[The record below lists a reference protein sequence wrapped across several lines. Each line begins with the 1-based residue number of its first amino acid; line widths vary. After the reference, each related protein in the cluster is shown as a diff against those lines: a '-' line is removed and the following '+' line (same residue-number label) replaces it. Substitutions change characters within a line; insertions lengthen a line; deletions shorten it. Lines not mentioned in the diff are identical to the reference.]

1 MREPGQQETEGVAP
15 TKGIAGFLQRN
26 HTVFSLLV
34 PALFLGVGRGFTIPV
49 QALIARDEFHV
60 NVAAAALMVLAPMV
74 GGVLATVPTGYLI
87 DRFGRRQ
94 PLLAGPLITAA
105 SAFLVYWAGSY
116 TELLVYLVIGGIAQ
130 QMWQM
135 TRLAVIADTGT
146 QNERGR
152 QITGM
157 AGIQRAGF
165 LMGPFAGG
173 VVGEVFGLRV
183 PFLMYG
189 VMALLATI
197 PTYMLIHESSPAVLA
212 RRRGDASKEEI
223 DTSWSKLLTRPV
235 IVLFIAQFT
244 VNIAR
249 GGAMGNGGPYFIFAA
264 FAYGVGPVALGT
276 ISLVTGIIGIPMTLM
291 AGQIMDRY
299 GRKRAVVPGSVLLG
313 SGLTLMAVAAA
324 LQLPFTVFLVSLF
337 MAGIAV
343 SLMAGSMQT
352 LGADVAPPEARGKF
366 FGVNRLIAEAGS
378 MLNPASFSL
387 VTWLVSGAAG
397 FAGAFA
403 LMGGSAIIAAAFI
416 GVLVEETLRKGEG
429 RNR

>member
-1 MREPGQQETEGVAP
+1 
-15 TKGIAGFLQRN
+15 
-26 HTVFSLLV
+26 
-34 PALFLGVGRGFTIPV
+34 
-49 QALIARDEFHV
+49 
-60 NVAAAALMVLAPMV
+60 
-74 GGVLATVPTGYLI
+74 
-87 DRFGRRQ
+87 
-94 PLLAGPLITAA
+94 
-105 SAFLVYWAGSY
+105 
-116 TELLVYLVIGGIAQ
+116 
-130 QMWQM
+130 
-135 TRLAVIADTGT
+135 
-146 QNERGR
+146 
-152 QITGM
+152 
-157 AGIQRAGF
+157 
-165 LMGPFAGG
+165 
-173 VVGEVFGLRV
+173 
-183 PFLMYG
+183 
-189 VMALLATI
+189 
-197 PTYMLIHESSPAVLA
+197 MLIRESSPSVLA
-212 RRRGDASKEEI
+212 RRRGDATKEEV
-223 DTSWSKLLTRPV
+223 DTSWGKLLTRPV

-313 SGLTLMAVAAA
+313 SGLILMAVSAA

-337 MAGIAV
+337 MAGLAV

-403 LMGGSAIIAAAFI
+403 LMGGSAFIAAAFI

-429 RNR
+429 RKR

>member
-1 MREPGQQETEGVAP
+1 M
-15 TKGIAGFLQRN
+15 
-26 HTVFSLLV
+26 
-34 PALFLGVGRGFTIPV
+34 
-49 QALIARDEFHV
+49 
-60 NVAAAALMVLAPMV
+60 
-74 GGVLATVPTGYLI
+74 
-87 DRFGRRQ
+87 
-94 PLLAGPLITAA
+94 
-105 SAFLVYWAGSY
+105 YWAGSY
-116 TELLVYLVIGGIAQ
+116 NELLVYLVIGGIAQ

-135 TRLAVIADTGT
+135 TRLAVIADTGS
-146 QNERGR
+146 QNQRGR

-173 VVGEVFGLRV
+173 VVGELFGLRV

-197 PTYMLIHESSPAVLA
+197 PTYMLIRESSPSVLA
-212 RRRGDASKEEI
+212 RRRGDATKEEV
-223 DTSWSKLLTRPV
+223 DTSWGKLLTRPV

-313 SGLTLMAVAAA
+313 SGLILMAVSAA

-337 MAGIAV
+337 MAGLAV

-387 VTWLVSGAAG
+387 VTWLASGAAG

-403 LMGGSAIIAAAFI
+403 LMGGSAFIAAAFI

-429 RNR
+429 RKR

>member
-1 MREPGQQETEGVAP
+1 M
-15 TKGIAGFLQRN
+15 
-26 HTVFSLLV
+26 
-34 PALFLGVGRGFTIPV
+34 
-49 QALIARDEFHV
+49 
-60 NVAAAALMVLAPMV
+60 
-74 GGVLATVPTGYLI
+74 
-87 DRFGRRQ
+87 
-94 PLLAGPLITAA
+94 
-105 SAFLVYWAGSY
+105 
-116 TELLVYLVIGGIAQ
+116 
-130 QMWQM
+130 
-135 TRLAVIADTGT
+135 
-146 QNERGR
+146 
-152 QITGM
+152 
-157 AGIQRAGF
+157 
-165 LMGPFAGG
+165 
-173 VVGEVFGLRV
+173 
-183 PFLMYG
+183 
-189 VMALLATI
+189 
-197 PTYMLIHESSPAVLA
+197 LA
-212 RRRGDASKEEI
+212 RRRGDATKEEV
-223 DTSWSKLLTRPV
+223 DTSWGKLLTRPV

-313 SGLTLMAVAAA
+313 SGLMLMAVSAA

-337 MAGIAV
+337 MAGLAV

-387 VTWLVSGAAG
+387 VTWLASGAAG

-403 LMGGSAIIAAAFI
+403 LMGGSAFIAAAFI

-429 RNR
+429 RKR

>member
-1 MREPGQQETEGVAP
+1 MREPGQQEAEGEAP
-15 TKGIAGFLQRN
+15 KKGIAGFLERN

-34 PALFLGVGRGFTIPV
+34 PALFLGVGRGFTVPV

-74 GGVLATVPTGYLI
+74 GGVLATVPTGYMI
-87 DRFGRRQ
+87 DRFGRRL

-116 TELLVYLVIGGIAQ
+116 NELLVYLVIGGIAQ

-135 TRLAVIADTGT
+135 TRLAVIADTGS
-146 QNERGR
+146 QNQRGR

-173 VVGEVFGLRV
+173 VVGELFGLRV

-197 PTYMLIHESSPAVLA
+197 PTYMLIRESSPSVLA
-212 RRRGDASKEEI
+212 RRRGDATKEEV
-223 DTSWSKLLTRPV
+223 DTSWGKLLTRPV

-313 SGLTLMAVAAA
+313 SGLMLMAVSAA

-337 MAGIAV
+337 MAGLAV

-387 VTWLVSGAAG
+387 VTLLVSGAAG

-403 LMGGSAIIAAAFI
+403 LMGGSAFIAAAFI

-429 RNR
+429 RKR